1 MENIL
6 QIADLT
12 KRYPDFYLDHLT
24 LNVPSGSIVG
34 LIGENGAGKTTTMN
48 LILNAVTKDSG
59 DILVF
64 GQDNLSHE
72 KEVKQRIGVVQDEC
86 NLPFMFSPADIET
99 IMRQIY
105 AQWDS
110 NRYWELLNRFDLPVK
125 QEIGSFSKGMKVKM
139 NFAIALAHHAELL
152 LLDEA
157 TSGLDPVM
165 RDDMLD
171 LLLDFVQSEER
182 AFSFLHIL

>member
-1 MENIL
+1 MFSGKI
-6 QIADLT
+6 IFPT
-12 KRYPDFYLDHLT
+12 K
-24 LNVPSGSIVG
+24 
-34 LIGENGAGKTTTMN
+34 
-48 LILNAVTKDSG
+48 
-59 DILVF
+59 
-64 GQDNLSHE
+64 

-86 NLPFMFSPADIET
+86 NLPFMFSPTDIET

-165 RDDMLD
+165 RDDVLD
-171 LLLDFVQSEER
+171 LLLDFVQSEKHGVLFFHAHYER
-182 AFSFLHIL
+182 SFQNRGLYCISA